1 MTALATRVARLA
13 ARLAADPAR
22 APAALATLI
31 EDRLIRRRARRSLR
45 RLNIP
50 REPYDDIA
58 REVMAIHWF
67 HRIALPDGR
76 VTPGDNDSAWYAR
89 RLKLPESFVGK
100 TVLDV

>member
-1 MTALATRVARLA
+1 MTALTTRVARLA

-22 APAALATLI
+22 APAALASLI
-31 EDRLIRRRARRSLR
+31 EDRLIRRQGRSLR

-58 REVMAIHWF
+58 REVMAVHWF
-67 HRIALPDGR
+67 HRIELPDGR

-89 RLKLPESFVGK
+89 RLKLPESFAGK
-100 TVLDV
+100 TV